1 MCSADPATCEK
12 SGPLSM
18 FVGWDSGRRRS
29 TRVTSSRPLHSTVT
43 RSVDTHL
50 KPQEKVTGLAGSAV
64 QHRDSTYATCFFNS
78 APHMTNIST
87 LISCLIHLLLYTHLF
102 KTLPPSPCYARDTR
116 SFQGPAKAQLH
127 DLHPLQRKMPVPT
140 GPRYVEECSE
150 QRQSSQEAKE
160 LAVCSTVL
168 LRPTLA
174 MPVHVVAP
182 TLPSRL
188 YNTVVLQ
195 VKVSEPVALCHWGR

>member
-102 KTLPPSPCYARDTR
+102 KHSHLRHAMLGTRARSKGQRRLSYTICIRSKGRCQFQRVQDTLRNARSSGSR
-116 SFQGPAKAQLH
+116 ASKPKNSRFVAQ
-127 DLHPLQRKMPVPT
+127 
-140 GPRYVEECSE
+140 YFC
-150 QRQSSQEAKE
+150 
-160 LAVCSTVL
+160 VL
-168 LRPTLA
+168 RWRCL
-174 MPVHVVAP
+174 
-182 TLPSRL
+182 S
-188 YNTVVLQ
+188 
-195 VKVSEPVALCHWGR
+195 VS